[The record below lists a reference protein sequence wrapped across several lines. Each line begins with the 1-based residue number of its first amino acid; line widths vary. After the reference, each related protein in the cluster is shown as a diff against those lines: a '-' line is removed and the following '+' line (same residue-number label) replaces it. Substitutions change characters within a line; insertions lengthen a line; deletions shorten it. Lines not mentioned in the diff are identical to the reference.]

1 MKKSDY
7 DEVLF
12 AITIHTL
19 NRFNI
24 IFERSLFLLNKTP

>member
-24 IFERSLFLLNKTP
+24 IFEVVFRAL